1 MTPATLTCETD
12 ERRVAVRA
20 NPKTT
25 GLDYLEVSDDGR
37 TVTIY
42 CLGPAPSPLVPGN
55 VSITGGRRIR
65 DLNVT
70 RVTIQPAV
78 DPEPDDRITVEL
90 GKAGD
95 FSTYTLSLVEM
106 DAAGRPT
113 TQPLPSLDPRY
124 TSLDFTFH
132 AGCASDLD
140 CKQEAFC
147 PPISEVTPDINYLA
161 KDYASFRQLI
171 LDRLAVIMPGWRET
185 HAPDIGI
192 ALVELLA
199 YLGDELSYYQDA
211 VATEAYLDTAKHR
224 ISVRRHTR
232 LVDYL
237 MHEGCNA
244 RAWLCVRTD
253 TNLLD
258 VPASS
263 IFFVTGFESVPPL
276 GTALTT
282 DQLRVVPAATYEV
295 FEPVLL
301 NGQTSISA
309 YADNSTIAF
318 YTWGN
323 TQCCLPAGATSATL
337 KDAWVSASDTQLTH
351 VSGVTGAR
359 QRALHLGPDDV
370 LVFMEV
376 KGAVTGDP
384 ADADPTRRWAVRL
397 TQVEQAIDPLNDQ
410 PVLNVEWN
418 GTDAL
423 PFAICVSS
431 VGQPPGCEPIV
442 DVSVACGNV
451 LLVDNGRTTD
461 SPEDLGTVPTI
472 EVVGSCDRGCPTE
485 EEADPGPFRP
495 VLAGAPLTY
504 AESPGANASS
514 SSLLRQDPHK
524 ALPQLRLSSTR
535 TRADGTTETSDWV
548 SRYDLLESGARD
560 RHVVVET
567 DNTGKTHLR
576 FGDGESG
583 AAPDAGARFSA
594 SYRVGNG
601 RAGNVGAETI
611 TRMVL
616 RGGSSSGGHLEIFNP
631 MAAVGGTDPEPI
643 SEVKLFAPTAFRDV
657 RERAVTAD
665 DYARL
670 AERDR
675 RLQRANTRLRWT
687 GSWFEATVAID
698 PIGTEDAGAAL
709 LTAVDSALNPYR
721 RLVHDLRVEGAHYV
735 ALQIGMQVCVKPTY
749 FRGHVK
755 AALLE
760 VFSNRLL
767 PGGDKGF
774 FHPDN
779 LTFGNGVFAST
790 LIATAQAVEGV
801 ESVRITQLQRYA
813 EGPRGELAKGFLA
826 LTGGEVPQLD
836 NDPSFPEHGLLLLD
850 MRGGR

>member
-1 MTPATLTCETD
+1 MMATALACETD
-12 ERRVAVRA
+12 ERRIAVRA
-20 NPKTT
+20 NPNAT
-25 GLDYLEVSDDGR
+25 GLDYLEVSDDGLTI
-37 TVTIY
+37 TVY
-42 CLGPAPSPLVPGN
+42 CLGPAPSPLLPAN
-55 VSITGGRRIR
+55 ISIAGGRRIR
-65 DLNVT
+65 DVHVT
-70 RVTIQPAV
+70 RVTIQRAT
-78 DPEPDDRITVEL
+78 DPEPDDRITIEL
-90 GKAGD
+90 ARAGD
-95 FSTYTLSLVEM
+95 FSTYTLALVEM

-124 TSLDFTFH
+124 ASLDFTFH

-140 CKQEAFC
+140 CKQDAIC
-147 PPISEVTPDINYLA
+147 PTTPPAQPEINYLA

-171 LDRLAVIMPGWRET
+171 LDRLAVIMPAWHET
-185 HAPDIGI
+185 HAPDVGL

-199 YLGDELSYYQDA
+199 YVGDELSYYQDA
-211 VATEAYLDTAKHR
+211 VATEAYLQTAKHR
-224 ISVRRHTR
+224 ISVRRHAR

-244 RAWLCVRTD
+244 RAWLCIRTD
-253 TNLLD
+253 SDLVD
-258 VPASS
+258 VPPSEV
-263 IFFVTGFESVPPL
+263 FFVTSFESALPAGIVLTTVQL
-276 GTALTT
+276 GTI
-282 DQLRVVPAATYEV
+282 PASTYEV

-301 NGQTSISA
+301 DGQTSASA
-309 YADNSTIAF
+309 YAANSTIPF
-318 YTWGN
+318 YTWGDA
-323 TQCCLPAGATSATL
+323 QCCLPAGATGATL
-337 KDAWVSASDTQLTH
+337 KDAWVSGSATEQTH
-351 VSGVTGAR
+351 GSGATGSG
-359 QRALHLGPDDV
+359 QRALHLRRGDV

-376 KGAVTGDP
+376 KGPITGDP

-397 TQVEQAIDPLNDQ
+397 IQVEQEIDPLNGQ
-410 PVLNVEWN
+410 PIVNVAWN
-418 GTDAL
+418 AADAL

-431 VGQPPGCEPIV
+431 VGQPPECQPIA

-451 LLVDNGRTTD
+451 WLVDNGRTTD
-461 SPEDLGTVPTI
+461 GPEDLGTVPTI

-524 ALPQLRLSSTR
+524 ALPQLRLTSTQ
-535 TRADGTTETSDWV
+535 TRSDGTTETSDWV
-548 SRYDLLESGARD
+548 SRYDLLESGSRD

-567 DNTGKTHLR
+567 DNTGTTHLR

-583 AAPDAGARFSA
+583 AAPGAAAKFSA

-611 TRMVL
+611 TRMVR
-616 RGGSSSGGHLEIFNP
+616 RGGSSSGGNLEIFNP
-631 MAAVGGTDPEPI
+631 MPAVGGTDPEPI
-643 SEVKLFAPTAFRDV
+643 SEVKVFAPTAFRDV
-657 RERAVTAD
+657 RERAIIAN

-670 AERDR
+670 AERDS
-675 RLQRANTRLRWT
+675 RLQRASARLRWT

-698 PIGTEDAGAAL
+698 PVGIEDAGVGL
-709 LTAVDSALNPYR
+709 LTAVDSDLNPYR
-721 RLVHDLRVEGAHYV
+721 RLGHDLRVEGARYV
-735 ALQIGMQVCVKPTY
+735 ALEIGLQVCVKPTY

-767 PGGDKGF
+767 AGGGKGF

-779 LTFGNGVFAST
+779 LTFGDGVFASK
-790 LIATAQAVEGV
+790 LIATAQAVDGV
-801 ESVRITQLQRYA
+801 ESVRVTQLQRYA
-813 EGPRGELAKGFLA
+813 EGPRGELANGYLA

-836 NDPSFPEHGLLLLD
+836 NDPSFPEHGVFRLD